1 MKFKHGKGN
10 IQKSFMNKNKNVR
23 LLNQSEKDTPI
34 YMSIQTTREIIK
46 QLLLYD

>member
-10 IQKSFMNKNKNVR
+10 IQKSFMNRNKNVR
-23 LLNQSEKDTPI
+23 LLNQSKKHTPI

-46 QLLLYD
+46 QPLLYD